1 MPLDD
6 LIPVTVTRPSVIQI
20 DDPALVVL
28 YRQLKDKT
36 LQTMRGA
43 AKISPKL
50 EFDYI
55 LRVAALYDRLGC
67 DLLALDLVKNWDFT
81 TEARPSR
88 PVLSSRR
95 RSTID
100 DISVSQFKESM
111 KLTGAV
117 HVPPTLKEE
126 PSLFDSFEFGF

>member
-1 MPLDD
+1 MD
-6 LIPVTVTRPSVIQI
+6 IRI

-36 LQTMRGA
+36 LQTMQGA

-50 EFDYI
+50 EFDYV
-55 LRVAALYDRLGC
+55 LRIAALYDRLGC

-100 DISVSQFKESM
+100 DISVVEFRQSM
-111 KLTGAV
+111 KLTANV
-117 HVPPTLKEE
+117 KVPSTLKEE
-126 PSLFDSFEFGF
+126 SSLLDSFEFGF